1 VNLDG
6 TFLCCREAARIM
18 GAQGSGA
25 IINLSST
32 AGLYGFPRRAPYAS
46 AKWAI
51 RGLTKTLAQ
60 ELGPSGVR
68 VNCVCPGSVEG
79 ERMDRVIAAEA
90 TKTGR
95 TAQQVRELFTQTASL
110 RTFVSAQDISNTIQF
125 LASPQGARISGQE
138 IVVDGNTETL

>member
-6 TFLCCREAARIM
+6 TFLCCRAAARIM
-18 GAQGSGA
+18 GPQGHGA
-25 IINLSST
+25 IVNLSST

-90 TKTGR
+90 AKTGR
-95 TAQQVRELFTQTASL
+95 TPQAVRELFTQSASL
-110 RTFVSAQDISNTIQF
+110 RSFVSASDVSNAIRY
-125 LASPQGARISGQE
+125 LASARGARVSGQE
-138 IVVDGNTETL
+138 LVVDGNTETL

>member
-1 VNLDG
+1 
-6 TFLCCREAARIM
+6 
-18 GAQGSGA
+18 
-25 IINLSST
+25 
-32 AGLYGFPRRAPYAS
+32 
-46 AKWAI
+46 
-51 RGLTKTLAQ
+51 
-60 ELGPSGVR
+60 
-68 VNCVCPGSVEG
+68 
-79 ERMDRVIAAEA
+79 MDRVIAAEA